1 MAFSDSHLFEINDEG
16 IPLHKREGSSY
27 ADKTI
32 NGVSL
37 DDTLMWENEM
47 LDNERWTQVV
57 CGKHQPPLMIG
68 ERSTLK
74 EIQETITSSRKEKGE
89 RKFYREKKVPAK
101 KNKNY
106 PTKPKHS
113 WHKRLP
119 KISEELGDLQTHTE
133 WFHVRDPLFF

>member
-1 MAFSDSHLFEINDEG
+1 MAFCDSHLFEINDQG
-16 IPLHKREGSSY
+16 IPLHKREGESY

-37 DDTLMWENEM
+37 DDTIMWDNEM
-47 LDNERWTQVV
+47 VEAEWWTRVV
-57 CGKHQPPLMIG
+57 CDYQPPLMVG
-68 ERSTLK
+68 ERSASK
-74 EIQETITSSRKEKGE
+74 EIQETTTSPGKEKGE

-101 KNKNY
+101 KKKNY

-119 KISEELGDLQTHTE
+119 KISTELGDLHTHTE